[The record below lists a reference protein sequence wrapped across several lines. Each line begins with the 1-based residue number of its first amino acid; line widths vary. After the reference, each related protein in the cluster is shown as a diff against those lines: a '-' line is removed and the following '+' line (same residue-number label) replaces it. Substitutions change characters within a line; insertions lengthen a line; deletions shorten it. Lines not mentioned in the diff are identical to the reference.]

1 MFATPRTRRPIC
13 KRSVRMLQAGC
24 STATIRTGN
33 ASGKPVSRAGW
44 RALSGRCRA
53 TGARWGNCCGFASA
67 VAAVVALVDVA
78 AIRAGG
84 EDYARDADSRGAA
97 PLLKSDVTISGTAIR
112 LRFTGKG
119 GKRIVKEFRSAPLVT
134 ALRRLRRLPGPRLFQ
149 YRTDDGSILRV
160 RATEV
165 NAFLR
170 DLAGKRISL
179 KDFRTLSACAHVLE
193 QLAQTKRAS
202 SERQRRRQVR
212 DA

>member
-1 MFATPRTRRPIC
+1 M
-13 KRSVRMLQAGC
+13 
-24 STATIRTGN
+24 
-33 ASGKPVSRAGW
+33 
-44 RALSGRCRA
+44 
-53 TGARWGNCCGFASA
+53 
-67 VAAVVALVDVA
+67 VALVDVA

-97 PLLKSDVTISGTAIR
+97 TLLKSDVTISGTAIR

-212 DA
+212 DAVQSAAIELANTPAICRKSYVHESVVNAFEQGELVRGPKPSRGLSPGETMLAKIVLA